1 MLKIDENTAP
11 EVPHGSSYNRRL
23 LGFSRQPLCINSLGG
38 KTVSDAV
45 KSSAAPNRFKQ
56 QRNGYSVAGNCS
68 QSSRFQKGHPRTI
81 KVAWQRRIAI
91 KLYAVLPLAIF
102 SLGCA
107 ASLYPLPP
115 EPVENAV
122 TLIDKVHLRSS
133 SFENITAEARISGK
147 SKRGRAMG
155 KVSILANYETS
166 QLRVDAWTP
175 TDDLVLSLVA
185 DSDEFYYLERGD
197 KYCITGQS
205 CPSNM
210 RLLLPLGLDL
220 TSIIGALFGIPPD
233 IDSEGDWA
241 ISFDRTNGAYR
252 LDLPVAQETLVSLW
266 VMESGLVIKARK
278 VNNGRLDYEIKFKGY
293 SKDSIPGVLE
303 FKSETDSTTATIRI
317 REYELNAQIEME
329 DWSPPCSTNLRWLP
343 CQEE

>member
-1 MLKIDENTAP
+1 
-11 EVPHGSSYNRRL
+11 
-23 LGFSRQPLCINSLGG
+23 
-38 KTVSDAV
+38 
-45 KSSAAPNRFKQ
+45 
-56 QRNGYSVAGNCS
+56 
-68 QSSRFQKGHPRTI
+68 
-81 KVAWQRRIAI
+81 
-91 KLYAVLPLAIF
+91 
-102 SLGCA
+102 
-107 ASLYPLPP
+107 
-115 EPVENAV
+115 
-122 TLIDKVHLRSS
+122 
-133 SFENITAEARISGK
+133 
-147 SKRGRAMG
+147 MG